1 MPYIGYKSVG
11 TGTTSLATLNDTTLI
26 GDGTAE
32 DIQIRFD
39 GNTVDYHMGLDD
51 STDLFTFGVGNT
63 LGTNAALT
71 FDSDG
76 HIRKP
81 LQPAFLAHASGD
93 QSNIAIDSDVTVN
106 FGTEIVDKNNDFNNS
121 THTFTA
127 PVTGTYNL
135 GFYFKLDNMD
145 TGATSYQ
152 IQIVTSNGTYMKT
165 EDPASWGSSPSD
177 FTNGYSDYIFTIA
190 DMDAADT
197 ALFKIRQSGGTSQ
210 CDLVREDSGSGT
222 LFTYCYGY
230 LIG

>member
-1 MPYIGYKSVG
+1 MPFLGYKTSS
-11 TGTTSLATLNDTTLI
+11 TGTTSLATLNDTVLV

-32 DIQIRFD
+32 DVQIRFD

-51 STDLFTFGVGNT
+51 STDLFTFGVGST

-81 LQPAFLAHASGD
+81 LQPAFLAHANGD
-93 QSNIAIDSDVTVN
+93 QSNIAINSDVTVN
-106 FGTEIVDKNNDFNNS
+106 FGTEIVDKNNDFNTS

-145 TGATSYQ
+145 TGAGSYQ
-152 IQIVTSNGTYMKT
+152 VQIITSNGTYMKI

-177 FTNGYSDYIFTIA
+177 FTNGWSDYIFTIA

-197 ALFKIRQSGGTSQ
+197 AVFSVRQVGGTAQ
-210 CDLVREDSGSGT
+210 GDLVQEDAGSGT

>member
-1 MPYIGYKSVG
+1 MPRIGYKTVG
-11 TGTTSLATLNDTTLI
+11 TGTTSLATLNDTALV

-51 STDLFTFGVGNT
+51 STDLFTFGVGST

-81 LQPAFLAHASGD
+81 LQPAFLAHANGD
-93 QSNIAIDSDVTVN
+93 QSNIAINTDVTVN
-106 FGTEIVDKNNDFNNS
+106 FGTEIIDTNNDFNNS
-121 THTFTA
+121 TSTFTA
-127 PVTGTYNL
+127 PVTGTYKL
-135 GFYFKLDNMD
+135 GFNFKLDNMD
-145 TGATSYQ
+145 TGAGSYQ
-152 IQIVTSNGTYMKT
+152 VQIITSNGTYMKI

-177 FTNGYSDYIFTIA
+177 FTNGWMDYIFTIA

-197 ALFKIRQSGGTSQ
+197 AVFSFRQVIGTAQ
-210 CDLVREDSGSGT
+210 CDLVQEDAGSGT
-222 LFTYCYGY
+222 LFTYCYGH

>member
-1 MPYIGYKSVG
+1 MPLLGYKTSG
-11 TGTTSLATLNDTTLI
+11 SGTTSLATLNDTTLI

-51 STDLFTFGVGNT
+51 STDLFTIGVGST

-177 FTNGYSDYIFTIA
+177 FTNGWSDYIFTIA

-197 ALFKIRQSGGTSQ
+197 AVFSVRQVIGTAQ
-210 CDLVREDSGSGT
+210 GDLVQEDSGSGT
-222 LFTYCYGY
+222 LFTYCYGH